1 MHGPMHHGMHHGWSG
16 GCWPGPWVPVMV
28 CVPLS
33 ACCGWETR
41 VPEDLEAKAGATAG
55 PQMVG
60 GRSTARLSVEYL
72 IAKGAASPLVKVT
85 VEHPDGS
92 SASWSSA
99 NTTAGYHVDEDVLSA
114 VPGSQ
119 VTLAS
124 TDATARVRWCETIC
138 C

>member
-85 VEHPDGS
+85 VDHPDGS

>member
-1 MHGPMHHGMHHGWSG
+1 MHHGWNG

-33 ACCGWETR
+33 GWEMR

-60 GRSTARLSVEYL
+60 GRRAARLAVEYL
-72 IAKGAASPLVKVT
+72 IAKGATSPQVT
-85 VEHPDGS
+85 VTVVHPDGS

-99 NTTAGYHVDEDVLSA
+99 DTTTGYHVDEDVLSA

-119 VTLAS
+119 VTLAA
-124 TDATARVRWCETIC
+124 TAVTARVRWCETIC

>member
-16 GCWPGPWVPVMV
+16 GCWLGPWVPVMV

-85 VEHPDGS
+85 VDHPDGS